1 MIWLLATLV
10 IFYSARAIAVRLKNP
25 LINPLLISLLVL
37 IPLLIWLKVPYDTYF
52 GQNKIIN
59 YLLGPAV
66 VALAYPLYEQ
76 LEQIKLK
83 WKTIFT
89 VCLIGSSLSM
99 LIGASIACLMG
110 LDMQLTASIL
120 PKSVTTPIAMAVS
133 HQIGGIPAITAV
145 MVIMAGLF
153 GSVVG
158 YPLLRALKIRPAIAK
173 GLTMGT
179 VSHALGTAKAAEE
192 SYQEGAFSSLALVIC
207 GVFTSILAPF
217 ILPIVF
223 KLFGH

>member
-1 MIWLLATLV
+1 MIWLIATLV
-10 IFYSARAIAVRLKNP
+10 VYYSARAIALKCKNP
-25 LINPLLISLLVL
+25 LVNPLLISLLVL
-37 IPLLIWLKVPYDTYF
+37 IPLLIYLKVPYEHYF
-52 GQNKIIN
+52 AQNKVIN

-76 LEQIKLK
+76 LEQIKAK

-99 LIGASIACLMG
+99 FIGASIARLMG
-110 LDMQLTASIL
+110 LNEILTASIL

-158 YPLLRALKIRPAIAK
+158 YPILKALRIRPSIAK

-192 SYQEGAFSSLALVIC
+192 NFQEGAFSSLALVIC
-207 GVFTSILAPF
+207 GIFTSILAPF

-223 KLFGH
+223 HIFG

>member
-1 MIWLLATLV
+1 
-10 IFYSARAIAVRLKNP
+10 
-25 LINPLLISLLVL
+25 
-37 IPLLIWLKVPYDTYF
+37 VPYQTYF
-52 GQNKIIN
+52 AQNEVIN

-66 VALAYPLYEQ
+66 VALAFPLYQ
-76 LEQIKLK
+76 QIGLIRSK
-83 WKTIFT
+83 WKTILTSCF
-89 VCLIGSSLSM
+89 VGSVLSM
-99 LIGASIACLMG
+99 TFGTAIAFSMGADA
-110 LDMQLTASIL
+110 QLAASIL

-158 YPLLRALKIRPAIAK
+158 YPLLKLLRIRPSIAK

-192 SYQEGAFSSLALVIC
+192 NFQEGAFSSLALVIC

-217 ILPIVF
+217 ILPLVF
-223 KLFGH
+223 HTFG